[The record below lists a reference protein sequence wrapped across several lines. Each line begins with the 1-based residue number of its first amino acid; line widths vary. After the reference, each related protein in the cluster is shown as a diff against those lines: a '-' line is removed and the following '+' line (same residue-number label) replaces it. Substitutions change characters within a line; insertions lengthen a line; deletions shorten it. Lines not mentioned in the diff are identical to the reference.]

1 MIEMNTISTYTGTLS
16 HEQHYL
22 LVYQYF
28 KQYFA
33 NPFRRVVHM
42 LPLSLTSMWWVGVLL
57 RGVGWGWVL
66 MVWRVWVMWY
76 LLEQKHCSLLPLP
89 HPPHSLLLNPERRT
103 HNMELQ
109 LVSQLLN
116 VLSKFIIQVLKQ
128 IFIKKEFQLTVN
140 SFQEGCI
147 KNQNYIKHLILI
159 QLALI

>member
-1 MIEMNTISTYTGTLS
+1 MNTISAYTLS
-16 HEQHYL
+16 HVQEHL
-22 LVYQYF
+22 LVCKLF

-89 HPPHSLLLNPERRT
+89 HPLHSLLLNPERRT

-109 LVSQLLN
+109 LISQLLN
-116 VLSKFIIQVLKQ
+116 VLSKFIIQVLK
-128 IFIKKEFQLTVN
+128 
-140 SFQEGCI
+140 
-147 KNQNYIKHLILI
+147 
-159 QLALI
+159 